1 MAATT
6 LSARLPE
13 ELLLLV
19 ARNLPP
25 RSLAALLQ
33 VDRLRDY
40 SDHFWR
46 ELATSKA
53 QANPAQ
59 PAALRL
65 SRSQTNPW
73 RTCLRSLRQRRD
85 RLKQGVDDIAVACF
99 GRDAIRTLR
108 LFMVDF
114 PEFKEEAS
122 MRLHVTV
129 PFRGTLLHVAS
140 RRNRRETVRE
150 LIQIGA
156 DLDIQDEN
164 GLTPLAG
171 ASWAGHIKCVFDLLY
186 AGADLRPQ
194 GTPPMTSSCGGKGP
208 YDAETWAQRKG
219 LVEIVKILEPIR
231 LEETRLRAA
240 GAGGDGGAELLMWRR
255 AFLTEHARRQRLNK
269 FGVATNPSKWIFPIY
284 GGGGADAVP
293 PLPAG
298 DSVGHPL
305 EPWCERSNGIR
316 SYGSVV
322 LH

>member
-1 MAATT
+1 MAAIS
-6 LSARLPE
+6 LSACLPE

-19 ARNLPP
+19 ARYLPP

-40 SDHFWR
+40 SDNFWR
-46 ELATSKA
+46 ELATYKPVLLDNTCGHAAGA

-59 PAALRL
+59 PALRL
-65 SRSQTNPW
+65 SRSQTNSW
-73 RTCLRSLRQRRD
+73 RTCLKTLRQRRD
-85 RLKQGVDDIAVACF
+85 MLKQGVDDIAVACF
-99 GRDAIRTLR
+99 GRDAVRLLR
-108 LFMVDF
+108 QFMVDF

-140 RRNRRETVRE
+140 RRNRRETLRE

-171 ASWAGHIKCVFDLLY
+171 ASWAGHVKCVFDLLY

-219 LVEIVKILEPIR
+219 LVEILKMLEPIR
-231 LEETRLRAA
+231 LEETRLRAVGAGCDA
-240 GAGGDGGAELLMWRR
+240 GADLLMWRR
-255 AFLTEHARRQRLNK
+255 AFLIEHARRQRLK
-269 FGVATNPSKWIFPIY
+269 STNPSKWILPV
-284 GGGGADAVP
+284 GAGAHAMP

-298 DSVGHPL
+298 DSVGHP
-305 EPWCERSNGIR
+305 CERS
-316 SYGSVV
+316 Y
-322 LH
+322 